1 MNLQSDRWY
10 LLAALAPI
18 AAAVFYL
25 REVSV
30 AYRKLPQDVP
40 VHFDIDGVADNWM
53 NKTTWLVLSPIVVAA
68 LVAMV
73 FLTRPAPFN
82 GAAII
87 YWCVCGV
94 VIGAFLQVNAAAQAQ
109 RRFHYLPVLAWFV
122 AVPVCEFILF
132 GTFEYLWNS
141 RG

>member
-1 MNLQSDRWY
+1 MNFQSERWY
-10 LLAALAPI
+10 LVAGLVPI

-25 REVSV
+25 RAVSI

-40 VHFDIDGVADNWM
+40 VHFDIHGVADNWM
-53 NKTTWLVLSPIVVAA
+53 NRTTWLVLSLIIVTAVVA
-68 LVAMV
+68 LVFV
-73 FLTRPAPFN
+73 TRPAPFY

-94 VIGAFLQVNAAAQAQ
+94 VIGGFLQVNTAAQAQ
-109 RRFHYLPVLAWFV
+109 RRCHFLPVLPWILG
-122 AVPVCEFILF
+122 VPVCELILSA
-132 GTFEYLWNS
+132 TFKYWWNS